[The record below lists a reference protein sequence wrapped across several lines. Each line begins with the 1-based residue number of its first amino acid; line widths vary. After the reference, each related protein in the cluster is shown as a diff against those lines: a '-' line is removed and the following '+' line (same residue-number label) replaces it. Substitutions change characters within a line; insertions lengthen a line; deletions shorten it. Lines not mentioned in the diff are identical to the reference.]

1 MTLETTKNA
10 PVATALGKVR
20 RLWLACGV
28 LSVITLAV
36 AGVLSAIDPELVN
49 WVVWLRGSV
58 VAAACFVLVAAT
70 AAAARGS
77 RTAYVRMRWISLLAP
92 IGIVAI
98 VLAPDTGYPAWMKV
112 EQVLLGVL
120 IVLIAVQLNQGAV
133 RRAFAKERPGSTS
146 SL

>member
-1 MTLETTKNA
+1 MTLDTTKD
-10 PVATALGKVR
+10 PRVVAALSTVR

-28 LSVITLAV
+28 MSVLTLAV
-36 AGVLSAIDPELVN
+36 AGVLAVIDPKDVN

-58 VAAACFVLVAAT
+58 VAVACFVLVAVT

-92 IGIVAI
+92 LGSVAI
-98 VLAPDTGYPAWMKV
+98 VLAPDTGYPVWMKV

-120 IVLIAVQLNQGAV
+120 IVLIAVQLNQGPV
-133 RRAFAKERPGSTS
+133 RRAFAAERSGS
-146 SL
+146 